1 MVWGL
6 AHEILD
12 DAILEKDPNIYFD
25 QIKDETQKH
34 SFYAFFFGLIR
45 RHQS

>member
-6 AHEILD
+6 AHGILD
-12 DAILEKDPNIYFD
+12 GAILDKDANIYFD

-34 SFYAFFFGLIR
+34 SFYAVFLG
-45 RHQS
+45 